1 MTNETE
7 IEPNEKTEMEV
18 TDPPPPP
25 NLEEEKEEVVKEEKE
40 IEETQIEQIHST
52 VNEPAIPTVEPIP
65 DTDQSMT
72 ENNQP
77 QIEPEKPAK
86 PEIEKMPEVEPEVAK
101 PEMVQPA
108 AESNIRNGAK
118 EQKQETTKDE
128 TDLQPD
134 LLKFNLEDLTDEA
147 LNIANKLNVTSL
159 KKLVFFDQEGVAGL
173 PDNNKDAGSA
183 EVEEVVTM
191 PAYEEYNFLESEAEL
206 DPHFNYEF
214 VNSAIKD
221 EIDTPEVALP
231 EPEVPVEKIEKK
243 VVKVPK
249 VVPVVP
255 VVTPVAKM
263 ERKRS
268 REHPTPE
275 EPKKGKE
282 IGEKQNEEKQ
292 EETVKQSHSAPAVS
306 PVNTVAPV
314 KQPVPMS
321 WASIAKKTKSE

>member
-1 MTNETE
+1 MSHFRHVGA
-7 IEPNEKTEMEV
+7 PHV
-18 TDPPPPP
+18 TASGDT
-25 NLEEEKEEVVKEEKE
+25 VVYKDHLIFFVFHLKKFF
-40 IEETQIEQIHST
+40 IKKS
-52 VNEPAIPTVEPIP
+52 
-65 DTDQSMT
+65 
-72 ENNQP
+72 
-77 QIEPEKPAK
+77 
-86 PEIEKMPEVEPEVAK
+86 KMYF
-101 PEMVQPA
+101 
-108 AESNIRNGAK
+108 S
-118 EQKQETTKDE
+118 
-128 TDLQPD
+128 
-134 LLKFNLEDLTDEA
+134 
-147 LNIANKLNVTSL
+147 ANKLNVTSL

-221 EIDTPEVALP
+221 EIDAPEVALP

-292 EETVKQSHSAPAVS
+292 EDTVKQSHSAPAVS
-306 PVNTVAPV
+306 PVNIAPV

-321 WASIAKKTKSE
+321 WASIAKKRNQNEAEKVAQKMAPIQKVEDEMEQKMEPGEQFDPMAKRISEIICQQTNDVLSPGKYFWLANIFF